1 MPKIFEY
8 DQDVLVIFGGNKTN
22 SKNPITFYNKTLK
35 KLEKVN
41 DEQEIKFI
49 DEFKD
54 SYKLKDPSYS

>member
-1 MPKIFEY
+1 MSKVTNYNLFFRLKPKIFEY

-41 DEQEIKFI
+41 DE
-49 DEFKD
+49 
-54 SYKLKDPSYS
+54 

>member
-8 DQDVLVIFGGNKTN
+8 DQDVLVIFGGNKTDF
-22 SKNPITFYNKTLK
+22 KNPFTFYNKTSK
-35 KLEKVN
+35 KMEKVN

-54 SYKLKDPSYS
+54 SFKLKDPSYS